1 MDNFMKLLTQP
12 NTPNNELFYSRE
24 FLLAH
29 SQSILDFYDPL
40 VIDKTGGYFQNYYD
54 DGQLFQPN
62 FRQLVSSSRIVVN
75 YASAGVIYKN
85 EDYLS
90 MAKHGLDYVEQYHW
104 QQEQQAYAWTL
115 QAHQA
120 DDMTQQA
127 YGYAFV
133 LLAYA
138 AAKKAG
144 LIKSD
149 EALLRT
155 YDLLEQRFWQADFGL
170 YADEISA
177 EGTLSD
183 YRGQNANMHLCE
195 AMIAAFEATQNK
207 QFLVRAQTIARNI
220 VLRQAELTDGLVWE
234 HYTTDFQPDW
244 DYNKDDPKNLYRP
257 WGFQPGHQT
266 EWSKLLLMLNRHA
279 PEAWLVGKA
288 KDLFDRAYTTA
299 WDEKYGGLIYGFDPQ
314 GNCCDDDKYFWVQ
327 AESFAA
333 AAMLYQATKEPQYLE
348 QYSALWQYSWQHMV
362 DHQYGAWFRVLK
374 RDNSKYSNEKSAA
387 GAKCDYHTLGACFE
401 VLRVLESTN
410 SDDTVS

>member
-1 MDNFMKLLTQP
+1 MN
-12 NTPNNELFYSRE
+12 FYSKA
-24 FLLAH
+24 FLLDH
-29 SQSILDFYDPL
+29 SQSILDFYDPR

-54 DGQLFQPN
+54 DGELFQPN
-62 FRQLVSSSRIVVN
+62 FRQLVSSTRLVVN
-75 YASAGVIYKN
+75 YASAAILYDN
-85 EDYLS
+85 ENYLA
-90 MAKHGLDYVEQYHW
+90 MAQHGLDYVEKFHW
-104 QQEQQAYAWTL
+104 QQDQQAYAWTL
-115 QAHQA
+115 QDHQP

-144 LIKSD
+144 LLSND
-149 EALLRT
+149 DALLRT
-155 YDLLEQRFWQADFGL
+155 YDLLEQNFWQADYGL

-177 EGTLSD
+177 DGVLSD

-195 AMIAAFEATQNK
+195 AMIAAYEATQNK
-207 QFLVRAQTIARNI
+207 QFLSRAQTIARNI
-220 VLRQAELTDGLVWE
+220 VLRQADLTDGLIWE

-244 DYNKDDPKNLYRP
+244 EYNKDDPKNLYRP

-266 EWSKLLLMLNRHA
+266 EWTKLLLMLNRHA
-279 PEAWLVGKA
+279 PEAWLVDAA
-288 KDLFDRAYTTA
+288 KSLFDRAYQTA
-299 WDEKYGGLIYGFDPQ
+299 WDAQYGGLIYGFDPQ

-333 AAMLYQATKEPQYLE
+333 AAMLYQVTNEQQYLT
-348 QYSALWQYSWQHMV
+348 QYNALWQYSWDHMI
-362 DHQYGAWFRVLK
+362 DHKYGAWFRVLK

-401 VLRVLESTN
+401 VLRVLTDASITN
-410 SDDTVS
+410 KK